1 MSKIDI
7 LMEIMKNKGVSQKE
21 LTDYLGI
28 SQSQFSSWK
37 SGQSSSYLKHISK
50 ISEFLNVTP
59 NEILGKKNKPTTNGE
74 LNPTTAQIVELLER
88 LTPEEQKAAAEF
100 LRLLADKGKK

>member
-1 MSKIDI
+1 MELSKIDSLI
-7 LMEIMKNKGVSQKE
+7 EIMKNKGVSQKE

-37 SGQSSSYLKHISK
+37 SGQSSSYLKYIAR

-59 NEILGKKNKPTTNGE
+59 NEILGQKNKPTTNGE

-100 LRLLADKGKK
+100 LRLLADS